1 MGRVSKEASTMNQHH
16 EIKEIKF
23 IGDVLEA
30 TIDGTSKRFKL
41 KDVSP
46 LLARATE
53 IERNTFE
60 ITPSG
65 YGLHWPLLDEDI
77 SIDGLLGIVN
87 APKKKRKI
95 A

>member
-1 MGRVSKEASTMNQHH
+1 MNQHH

-30 TIDGTSKRFKL
+30 TIDGTPKRFKL